1 MSIAKVYVGEVRM
14 LPEELTYLN
23 DLFKQ
28 LSGSFEEVG
37 QIISR
42 HLDKGEVRPTRLT
55 FTLSYDAPLLPG
67 ELVSEEEKQTHNSIR
82 VRVSYPDGT
91 HGSLEDPPGV
101 SYAS

>member
-1 MSIAKVYVGEVRM
+1 MSLAKVYVGEDRM
-14 LPEELTYLN
+14 LPEEVTYLN

-28 LSGSFEEVG
+28 LSGSFDEVG
-37 QIISR
+37 KIISR
-42 HLDKGEVRPTRLT
+42 HLDKGEMLPTNLT
-55 FTLSYDAPLLPG
+55 FTLSYDAPLPPD
-67 ELVSEEEKQTHNSIR
+67 EIVPEVAKQTHNSIR